1 MKRYRVKLSAE
12 ERQELKTLVSRGRAS
27 TYKQTHGRVLL
38 LSDEAHADGVMKD
51 EDIARV
57 LQIGRATVERVRR
70 RCVEEGIWSAALGTK
85 ASRLN
90 GVRSGWTVKGKPT

>member
-27 TYKQTHGRVLL
+27 GLQADPRAHPPFSRGQALL
-38 LSDEAHADGVMKD
+38 LSDEAHGDGAMKD

-57 LQIGRATVERVRR
+57 LQIGRATVELVRR
-70 RCVEEGIWSAALGTK
+70 RCVEEGIWSAALGAQ
-85 ASRLN
+85 ASN
-90 GVRSGWTVKGKPT
+90 